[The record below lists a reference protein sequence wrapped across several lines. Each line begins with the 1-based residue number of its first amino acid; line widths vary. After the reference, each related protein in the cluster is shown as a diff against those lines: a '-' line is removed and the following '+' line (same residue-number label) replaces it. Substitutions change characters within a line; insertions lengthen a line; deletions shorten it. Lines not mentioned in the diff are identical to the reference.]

1 MKMNTSIRVGT
12 ALAVVS
18 LLLAA
23 CGGGGYSGDVTPST
37 PPIANATGLDRFLLF
52 PNPQAVSVATDR
64 PYQTESEAY
73 ALAYYEAIDPGP
85 NPKKDTLEK
94 WKRENKFDT
103 TEGNQ
108 VTVVFGDKRDLGYGR
123 RMTARYNPRDQTIA
137 FLVENYV
144 VSPGGAYS
152 YSKLS
157 LEAAAQQDV
166 RWRIGINAIEFSP
179 GPSGGVSFAK
189 FFNFNSRTGQRELMV
204 DLDFRGPKAMPGP
217 CITCHGGRAD
227 ALNQGKFPLIQN
239 TASKASG
246 DVQAHLA
253 PFEVDSLDFLDA
265 PGLTRNDQE
274 DELKLMNL
282 MVLCTYPSQNPNE
295 ICAGLAGAT
304 RRQVMRATEN
314 EWEGASASRLVVESY
329 KRNGIESDIY
339 HEPRVPDDW
348 VNAGQSNVYS
358 EVVAP
363 TCRMCHMLRG
373 TSGRSDIDF
382 ESYEKFKSYRERIKV
397 HVFDRGNM
405 PLAKLVY
412 DTFWDSNA
420 PEVLATFLENQPETF
435 TVRDPSTRAVLQP
448 GRPIADPGPDRVLP
462 LGATTLSAAGSLFA
476 DTYSWSLVSG
486 PTNGASLTGNN
497 SAFPTFTAALT
508 GQYVLQL
515 VVSKG
520 ISISAHAQL
529 NILVDSAAPATI
541 NFSQILIT
549 LQACAGGCHQQT
561 ITTTPVFWDIADYEI
576 VRSRINFTD
585 VVASPLLQKPT
596 GQHHGGNQ
604 RTGFDI
610 SKPLTEPNSQL
621 VRKNYD
627 LFLNWIQ
634 NGAPQ

>member
-52 PNPQAVSVATDR
+52 PNPQAVSVAAER

-73 ALAYYEAIDPGP
+73 ALAYYEVIDPGP

-94 WKRENKFDT
+94 WKQENKLDT
-103 TEGNQ
+103 TEGTQ

-123 RMTARYNPRDQTIA
+123 RMTARYNPGDKTMA

-144 VSPGGAYS
+144 VSPGGAYR

-157 LEAAAQQDV
+157 LEAAAQQDA
-166 RWRIGINAIEFSP
+166 RWRIGINAIEFSL
-179 GPSGGVSFAK
+179 GPNGGASFAK

-217 CITCHGGRAD
+217 CITCHGGRGD
-227 ALNQGKFPLIQN
+227 ALNHGKFPLIQN
-239 TASKASG
+239 IASKTSG

-253 PFEVDSLDFLDA
+253 PFEVDSLDFLEA

-295 ICAGLAGAT
+295 SCVGLNGAT
-304 RRQVMRATEN
+304 RRQVMKTTEN
-314 EWEGASASRLVVESY
+314 EWEGTSASRLIVDSY
-329 KRNGIESDIY
+329 KRNGVESDTY
-339 HEPRVPDDW
+339 REPNVPEDW
-348 VNAGQSNVYS
+348 VNAGQSNLYS

-382 ESYEKFKSYRERIKV
+382 ESYEKFMGYRDRIKV

-420 PEVLATFLENQPETF
+420 PEVLAAFLENQPESF
-435 TVRDPSTRAVLQP
+435 KVRDPSTQAVLQP

-462 LGATTLSAAGSLFA
+462 RGATTLSAAGSLFA
-476 DTYSWSLVSG
+476 DTYSWTLVSG
-486 PTNGASLTGNN
+486 PANGASLTGSN
-497 SAFPTFTAALT
+497 SANPTFTAVLAE
-508 GQYVLQL
+508 QYVLQL
-515 VVSKG
+515 VASKG
-520 ISISAHAQL
+520 ISQSAPVQL
-529 NILVDSAAPATI
+529 TIQVDSAAPATI
-541 NFSQILIT
+541 NFSHIQT
-549 LQACAGGCHQQT
+549 ALQACTAGCHQQL
-561 ITTTPVFWDIADYEI
+561 INTTPVFWDIADYET

-585 VVASPLLQKPT
+585 VGASPLLQKPS
-596 GQHHGGNQ
+596 GQHHGGNRQ
-604 RTGFDI
+604 LGFDI
-610 SKPLTEPNSQL
+610 SKPLTEPNAHV

-627 LFLNWIQ
+627 LFLNWIL

>member
-1 MKMNTSIRVGT
+1 
-12 ALAVVS
+12 
-18 LLLAA
+18 
-23 CGGGGYSGDVTPST
+23 
-37 PPIANATGLDRFLLF
+37 
-52 PNPQAVSVATDR
+52 
-64 PYQTESEAY
+64 
-73 ALAYYEAIDPGP
+73 
-85 NPKKDTLEK
+85 
-94 WKRENKFDT
+94 
-103 TEGNQ
+103 
-108 VTVVFGDKRDLGYGR
+108 
-123 RMTARYNPRDQTIA
+123 
-137 FLVENYV
+137 
-144 VSPGGAYS
+144 
-152 YSKLS
+152 
-157 LEAAAQQDV
+157 
-166 RWRIGINAIEFSP
+166 
-179 GPSGGVSFAK
+179 
-189 FFNFNSRTGQRELMV
+189 
-204 DLDFRGPKAMPGP
+204 
-217 CITCHGGRAD
+217 
-227 ALNQGKFPLIQN
+227 
-239 TASKASG
+239 
-246 DVQAHLA
+246 
-253 PFEVDSLDFLDA
+253 
-265 PGLTRNDQE
+265 
-274 DELKLMNL
+274 
-282 MVLCTYPSQNPNE
+282 
-295 ICAGLAGAT
+295 
-304 RRQVMRATEN
+304 
-314 EWEGASASRLVVESY
+314 
-329 KRNGIESDIY
+329 
-339 HEPRVPDDW
+339 
-348 VNAGQSNVYS
+348 
-358 EVVAP
+358 
-363 TCRMCHMLRG
+363 MLRG